1 MGKPLEKVLFNNTK
15 NEEIEVPCQECHR
28 KTFHKVIESVDIVG
42 KENIESFGLFE
53 WEKHYQI
60 IQCQGCKSYSFRQI
74 HSNSEDWNQI
84 GPEEFEPRIYENLYP
99 NRLAGRKKLEDSHF
113 LPSKVRKIYNETIN
127 NLISGQEIL
136 TGIGIRAII
145 ETVCK
150 DKSAEGK
157 DLYNKINFL
166 VERGMITQDGAE
178 ILHKLRILGNRA
190 AHEVEPHTEEQLA
203 LAMDAVEHL
212 LEGAYIFPKKI
223 KRAFSEEE

>member
-1 MGKPLEKVLFNNTK
+1 MEKVLLNKTRGQ
-15 NEEIEVPCQECHR
+15 EIEVPCPECYR
-28 KTFHKVIESVDIVG
+28 KTYHIIIKSIDIDG
-42 KENIESFGLFE
+42 KDNYGNDGWFA

-74 HSNSEDWNQI
+74 NSNSEDYYQT
-84 GPEEFEPRIYENLYP
+84 GPDDFEPKIYENLYSY
-99 NRLAGRKKLEDSHF
+99 RLAGRKKLQDSHF
-113 LPSKVRKIYNETIN
+113 LPTKVRRIYNETIKV
-127 NLISGQEIL
+127 LISGQEVL

-157 DLYNKINFL
+157 DLYYKINDL
-166 VERGMITQDGAE
+166 VVKGMLTQDGAE

-190 AHEVEPHTEEQLA
+190 AHEVEPHNGEQLA

-223 KRAFSEEE
+223 KRTFSEEE